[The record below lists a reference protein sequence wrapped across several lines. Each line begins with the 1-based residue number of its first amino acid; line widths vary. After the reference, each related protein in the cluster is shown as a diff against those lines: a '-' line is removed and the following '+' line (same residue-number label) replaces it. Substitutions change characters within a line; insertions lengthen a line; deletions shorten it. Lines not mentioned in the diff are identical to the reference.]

1 MNTKLGSSFNR
12 KFFFADHDS
21 SIASGVQ
28 IIEVNNDPSS
38 SIIEGETIELVIPE
52 GGDVRNIVTVE
63 TSQVPEIRQ

>member
-1 MNTKLGSSFNR
+1 MLFV
-12 KFFFADHDS
+12 DQDP
-21 SIASGVQ
+21 SITSGVQ
-28 IIEVNNDPSS
+28 IIAVNNDPSS